1 MTTATLATGNRT
13 MTEARPR
20 RSLEELVDQLIA
32 AMFKG
37 QEQTEPATE
46 TPSVAKSL
54 HEAPAAQAGGGRGRG
69 VGGPRRHRHDEG

>member
-37 QEQTEPATE
+37 QE
-46 TPSVAKSL
+46 
-54 HEAPAAQAGGGRGRG
+54 
-69 VGGPRRHRHDEG
+69 